1 MHAFTA
7 FELVDDILQSHAQAL
22 GADLPAYRNH
32 VTRMLHFV
40 FAIAPA
46 LQSAS
51 QAILI
56 AGAFHD
62 LGIWTA
68 RTFDYLDPSSRLA
81 QDYLRA
87 QGLEPLGPEV
97 ALIIGQHHKLR
108 AYTGPFA
115 QSVEAFRR
123 ADLVDLSLGL
133 IRAGLS
139 REYVSGRCAGSFRT
153 PTSMPA
159 WWPSPASSFC
169 ARRSS
174 RCRCCA
180 GERFGQKI
188 VRRANAWAGV
198 YLTVH

>member
-1 MHAFTA
+1 MPVLKPFA
-7 FELVDDILQSHAQAL
+7 LVDDILQSHAQAL

-139 REYVSGRCAGSFRT
+139 REYVQAVRGQFPNAHFHARLAAFAGRQLLRT
-153 PTSMPA
+153 PLNPLPMLR
-159 WWPSPASSFC
+159 W
-169 ARRSS
+169 
-174 RCRCCA
+174 
-180 GERFGQKI
+180 
-188 VRRANAWAGV
+188 
-198 YLTVH
+198 